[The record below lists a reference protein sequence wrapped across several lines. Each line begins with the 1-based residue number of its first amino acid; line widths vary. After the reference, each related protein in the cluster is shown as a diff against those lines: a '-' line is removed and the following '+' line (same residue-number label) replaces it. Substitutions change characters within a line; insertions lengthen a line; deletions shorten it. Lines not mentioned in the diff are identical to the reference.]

1 MDNINIEEVVN
12 QIIGGMSLREAGKQ
26 YQIDRE
32 ALKDRCMEYF
42 KINPA
47 RLSEFEA
54 AVKKNKANSTEVVIS
69 DEVLENTCLDLCYRR
84 NNLRAIAARIHVDEG
99 TLREKLFQYL
109 SRPENTELARKYISY
124 QADIHPDYSH
134 INFKAL
140 IVEMIKQDMSQSQ
153 IALEYGIPPRT
164 IGREIEKLKQEEGYQ
179 KLYEICKEY
188 SYRKMQRKSFSQL
201 EQLLLR
207 DVVDKYR
214 DEGPIIVEGGKD
226 KRRIQYDKARK
237 NVEEADKIEGTE
249 AEKAKALG
257 IGIST
262 LRRNRIFVEKYEKE
276 QELSEKKQK

>member
-1 MDNINIEEVVN
+1 MDNINIEEIIN

-26 YQIDRE
+26 YQMDRE
-32 ALKDRCMEYF
+32 VLKDKCMEYF
-42 KINPA
+42 KTSPA

-54 AVKKNKANSTEVVIS
+54 AVKNNKANSTEVIVS
-69 DEVLENTCLDLCYRR
+69 DAVLESICIDLFDRR
-84 NNLRAIAARIHVDEG
+84 DNLRAIASRIHIDEG

-109 SRPENTELARKYISY
+109 SRPENVEIARRYIAY
-124 QADIHPDYSH
+124 QAKLHPDYSH

-140 IVEMIKQDMSQSQ
+140 IVKMLKEDMTQTQ
-153 IALEYGIPPRT
+153 IAGEYGIPTRT
-164 IGREIEKLKQEEGYQ
+164 MGREIEKLKKEEGYE
-179 KLYEICKEY
+179 KLYEICKAY
-188 SYRKMQRKSFSQL
+188 SYRKMQRRPFSQF

-226 KRRIQYDKARK
+226 KRRMQYDRAKR
-237 NVEEADKIEGTE
+237 NIEEADKIEGTE
-249 AEKAKALG
+249 SEKAKALG

-276 QELSEKKQK
+276 QELSNNKQK